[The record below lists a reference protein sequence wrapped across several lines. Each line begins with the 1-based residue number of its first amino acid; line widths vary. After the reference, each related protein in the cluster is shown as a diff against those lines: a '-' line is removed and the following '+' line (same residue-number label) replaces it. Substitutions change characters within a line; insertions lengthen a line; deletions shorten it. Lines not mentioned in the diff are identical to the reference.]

1 MMASVGTI
9 GNGSHSEL
17 SPKKKLK
24 SSTSGYS
31 KIDWKEVEVETSWG
45 TLRGKQCG
53 SGPRRVL
60 GFHGWL
66 DNANTFD
73 LIAPLLPS
81 NVTFLSL
88 DLPGHGN
95 SDHFPTAFIYDGR
108 GYVGAIKKAVISL
121 GWDKF
126 TYLGHSMGAVVGIMY
141 ASVFPEDVEAF
152 ISIDILKPWSTTPEK
167 YPSSFKKYFTQYF
180 DNETKCKYPPLVYD
194 EEELVKKTMEGS
206 KSLDDRGAR
215 IILERGAKRSEDGLG
230 LILKRDLRAKNYFI
244 GFLTFEAWQEMA
256 KSIHCPILL
265 IKATDGH
272 FYEPPDKNEEMKIA
286 FSTNCCLYRYHE
298 IDGKHHIHLTH
309 SDQVGKHLNN
319 FLSECGELNEEQQ
332 HLNDTN

>member
-1 MMASVGTI
+1 MASVGNI
-9 GNGSHSEL
+9 ENGSHCQ

-24 SSTSGYS
+24 SDISGHS
-31 KIDWKEVEVETSWG
+31 QINWKEVEVETNWG

-73 LIAPLLPS
+73 LIAPLLPDD
-81 NVTFLSL
+81 VTFLSL
-88 DLPGHGN
+88 DLPGHGD
-95 SDHFPTAFIYDGR
+95 SDHFPTSFIYDGR
-108 GYVGAIKKAVISL
+108 GYVGAIKKAVTNL

-126 TYLGHSMGAVVGIMY
+126 IYLGHSMGAVVGIMY
-141 ASVFPEDVEAF
+141 TSIFPEDVEAF
-152 ISIDILKPWSTTPEK
+152 ISIDILKPWSTSCEK

-180 DNETKCKYPPLVYD
+180 DNEKKCKYPPLVYD
-194 EEELVKKTMEGS
+194 AEELVKKTMEGTN
-206 KSLDDRGAR
+206 SLDDRGAR
-215 IILERGAKRSEDGLG
+215 IILERGAKKSEDGKG

-265 IKATDGH
+265 IK
-272 FYEPPDKNEEMKIA
+272 
-286 FSTNCCLYRYHE
+286 
-298 IDGKHHIHLTH
+298 
-309 SDQVGKHLNN
+309 
-319 FLSECGELNEEQQ
+319 
-332 HLNDTN
+332 